1 MPKAKD
7 PDSAVQTEPA
17 FEDALSQMEELVRD
31 MESDQMALEDLIKSY
46 EQGTQLYRVCEKR
59 LDEARGRIEIIRK
72 KRNEEHVLEPFAED
86 SPAANTSDEP
96 NESDASKDD
105 GQLF

>member
-1 MPKAKD
+1 MRKAKD
-7 PDSAVQTEPA
+7 PDSATNAEPA
-17 FEDALSQMEELVRD
+17 FEDALAQLEELVRD
-31 MESDQMALEDLIKSY
+31 MESDQMPLEDLIKNY

-86 SPAANTSDEP
+86 CATADKSGEEP
-96 NESDASKDD
+96 DSEASQEN
-105 GQLF
+105 GELF